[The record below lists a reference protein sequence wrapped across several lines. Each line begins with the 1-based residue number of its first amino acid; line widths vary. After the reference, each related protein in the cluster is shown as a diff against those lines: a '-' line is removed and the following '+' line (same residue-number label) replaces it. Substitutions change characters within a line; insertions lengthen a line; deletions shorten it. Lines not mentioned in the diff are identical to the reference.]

1 LPLALAGIPDVV
13 ARYDLAEGS
22 MVRGQDVA
30 AQRGFGAAAG
40 TRDQDGAADVAAM
53 EADFPEFAIWRE
65 YAGERVQY
73 IARRM
78 RREVHP
84 HTIVTSDPA
93 ELRACL
99 ATRPR

>member
-1 LPLALAGIPDVV
+1 
-13 ARYDLAEGS
+13 
-22 MVRGQDVA
+22 MVRGYD
-30 AQRGFGAAAG
+30 AAAELGLGATRG

-53 EADFPEFAIWRE
+53 EAEFPEFAIWQE